1 MAKRNAVHL
10 RFNTLIPS
18 TRKGRQFSLNSN
30 QVIKALH
37 QNKMKS
43 PKLKSNK
50 NMMMRLL
57 IQLPAVP
64 LAVITPQLNQMNKAL
79 MMETKLKLKGRP
91 APQDDNQNEEA
102 AESLAKD
109 TQPLDKYFK
118 EIVSI

>member
-1 MAKRNAVHL
+1 MTKRNAVHL

-18 TRKGRQFSLNSN
+18 TRIGRQCSLNSN

-50 NMMMRLL
+50 NMMIRLL
-57 IQLPAVP
+57 IQRLTVL
-64 LAVITPQLNQMNKAL
+64 LAVMKPQLNQMNKAL
-79 MMETKLKLKGRP
+79 TMETELKLKGRP

-102 AESLAKD
+102 AESLAKEA
-109 TQPLDKYFK
+109 QP
-118 EIVSI
+118 